1 MTVLDWSGL
10 LAGVESLF
18 SASSAGGDSK
28 SIGAELELIPFDM
41 DTRRS
46 VPISAS
52 TGKASLP
59 LLRTIAA
66 HAGWTEVSANPDPP
80 SWSLP
85 GGERISYEPGGQIEL
100 SSAISAT
107 ASELIRDIQ
116 CVVQLMMATFEREG
130 ISLEAIGVDPYNDIG
145 DVALQ
150 LHRPRYERMSRYFD
164 SIGPSGARMMR
175 QTASLQINVETG
187 QTPHERWGF
196 LNSLAP
202 YITAIF
208 ANSPMYAGEPNG
220 QRNIRA
226 HVWRTLDTSRTG
238 LPVDMADPAGAYL
251 GFALGAGAM
260 MYGGGSPYP
269 SFAEWMR
276 SGEPTV
282 EDWELH
288 LTTLFPEVRPR
299 RYFELRSADAISPH
313 YLAAPIAFVTGL
325 TYDETANRLAAEIL
339 GGADSAL
346 LEVAGRVG
354 VRDTAILRTSNDLV
368 DIALAGC
375 ESLGESYLSE
385 ADLESAANFF
395 DRYTRQGRSP
405 GDDWS

>member
-18 SASSAGGDSK
+18 AASSPGGESMC
-28 SIGAELELIPFDM
+28 IGAELELIPFDM
-41 DTRRS
+41 ETRRS
-46 VPISAS
+46 VPIGTTAE
-52 TGKASLP
+52 KASLP

-66 HAGWTEVSANPDPP
+66 HAGWMEVPADPDPP

-85 GGERISYEPGGQIEL
+85 GGERVSYEPGGQIEL

-107 ASELIRDIQ
+107 ASGLIRDIQ
-116 CVVQLMMATFEREG
+116 CIVQLMTATFEREG
-130 ISLEAIGVDPYNDIG
+130 ISLEAVGVDPYNDID

-187 QTPHERWGF
+187 RNPHQRWGF
-196 LNSLAP
+196 LNSLSP
-202 YITAIF
+202 YLTAIF
-208 ANSPMYAGEPNG
+208 ANSPVYAGQANG

-226 HVWRTLDTSRTG
+226 HVWRTLDTTRTG
-238 LPVDMADPAGAYL
+238 LPVDMDDPAGAYL

-269 SFAEWMR
+269 SFADWMR
-276 SGEPTV
+276 TGVPTM

-288 LTTLFPEVRPR
+288 LSTLFPEVRPR
-299 RYFELRSADAISPH
+299 HYFELRSADAIPPE

-325 TYDETANRLAAEIL
+325 TYDQTANLRASAIL
-339 GGADSAL
+339 GAADSAR
-346 LEVAGRVG
+346 LETAGRVG
-354 VRDTAILRTSNDLV
+354 LRDAAMQETSDELV
-368 DIALAGC
+368 EIALAGC
-375 ESLGESYLSE
+375 ESLGTEYLSE
-385 ADLESAANFF
+385 ADLESAADFF

-405 GDDWS
+405 GDDWG

>member
-1 MTVLDWSGL
+1 
-10 LAGVESLF
+10 
-18 SASSAGGDSK
+18 
-28 SIGAELELIPFDM
+28 
-41 DTRRS
+41 
-46 VPISAS
+46 
-52 TGKASLP
+52 
-59 LLRTIAA
+59 
-66 HAGWTEVSANPDPP
+66 
-80 SWSLP
+80 
-85 GGERISYEPGGQIEL
+85 
-100 SSAISAT
+100 
-107 ASELIRDIQ
+107 
-116 CVVQLMMATFEREG
+116 
-130 ISLEAIGVDPYNDIG
+130 
-145 DVALQ
+145 
-150 LHRPRYERMSRYFD
+150 
-164 SIGPSGARMMR
+164 
-175 QTASLQINVETG
+175 
-187 QTPHERWGF
+187 
-196 LNSLAP
+196 
-202 YITAIF
+202 
-208 ANSPMYAGEPNG
+208 
-220 QRNIRA
+220 
-226 HVWRTLDTSRTG
+226 
-238 LPVDMADPAGAYL
+238 
-251 GFALGAGAM
+251 M